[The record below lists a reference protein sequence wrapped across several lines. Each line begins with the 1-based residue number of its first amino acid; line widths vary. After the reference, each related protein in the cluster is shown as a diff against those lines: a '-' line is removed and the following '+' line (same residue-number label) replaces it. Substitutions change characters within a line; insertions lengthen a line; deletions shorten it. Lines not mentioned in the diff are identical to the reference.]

1 MFTRPETITYALPEQ
16 IGDYELF
23 VQRKKEFDYF
33 IEDWY
38 RFLINNMAVNRAI
51 DAYTRIR
58 IPRLLVLYYA

>member
-23 VQRKKEFDYF
+23 VEQKKEFDYF

-51 DAYTRIR
+51 AAYTRIR

>member
-23 VQRKKEFDYF
+23 VEQKKEFDYF
-33 IEDWY
+33 IEDRY

-51 DAYTRIR
+51 AAY
-58 IPRLLVLYYA
+58 

>member
-23 VQRKKEFDYF
+23 VEQKKEFDYF

-51 DAYTRIR
+51 AAY
-58 IPRLLVLYYA
+58 